1 MPCAHVSYPMCHTP
15 RASINSRM
23 GYVNTKHFGFLICEY
38 KIKIHF
44 YFFVYHYVYK
54 TYMFFKNFAITLS
67 SLLKTHISTNTCKV
81 SIFFTYWYLV
91 PQSSRVTQVQARSQF
106 EHLAGIRLVCG
117 TLVVTPSTLKEKKI
131 SNQFT
136 TDNRR
141 QLYFKRL

>member
-1 MPCAHVSYPMCHTP
+1 MCHTP

-23 GYVNTKHFGFLICEY
+23 GYVNTKNFGFFICEY

-54 TYMFFKNFAITLS
+54 TYMFFKIFAITLS

-117 TLVVTPSTLKEKKI
+117 TLVVTPSTLKEKKNLQ
-131 SNQFT
+131 SVYHRQPQT
-136 TDNRR
+136 TI
-141 QLYFKRL
+141 F